1 MVIIK
6 VAFCRG
12 GVRVTSDEMN
22 ESSERKI
29 NYQKVILGEK
39 MPHFWML
46 QQHFGLF
53 FSPLCLL
60 NKF

>member
-1 MVIIK
+1 MLHLILTFLKMVIIK

-39 MPHFWML
+39 MPHF
-46 QQHFGLF
+46 
-53 FSPLCLL
+53 
-60 NKF
+60 